1 MLSILIYCCNISAVV
16 LVLQSVLHRWKRP
29 IVLITHNNNSYFK
42 LIARNFLFRKMILRE
57 KMLKKRY
64 LYLLEEKCFMLRIV
78 GQSALFCKE
87 TLYLALSFFQI
98 LSIHPSFLYILLD
111 WSNHASVPT
120 LINFENHFL

>member
-1 MLSILIYCCNISAVV
+1 
-16 LVLQSVLHRWKRP
+16 
-29 IVLITHNNNSYFK
+29 
-42 LIARNFLFRKMILRE
+42 MILRE

-78 GQSALFCKE
+78 GALFCKE

-111 WSNHASVPT
+111 
-120 LINFENHFL
+120 